1 MTTRISNFFEIRFR
15 DIYRSLIHA
24 SCMTEY
30 ETATIAKVTGKCPAC
45 EDYAEKNSTTP
56 PKIAVMAC
64 EGACARGEVAR
75 RAANL
80 VAHRL
85 ATDSTVRICLGGAF
99 TKDTGQRNLV
109 RRAEKVIAIEGCFI
123 NCSSRM
129 MQGVLPDLKPEII
142 RADLIYNLDL
152 PFGIDEVPDEM
163 FTIYA
168 HQVADTVVR
177 DYLAGSPSS
186 NPCKSPG
193 CGEWLPL
200 EGCGCRAPP
209 VSCSSADP
217 APGAKTEF
225 LPPDVVNVRWVAGKT
240 FRVENTH
247 GNGSYIL
254 EEGTTECSPC
264 DSFMGAVGA
273 CANLS
278 VIVQL
283 QKQGIVPKVLR
294 TQVSGTRNA
303 GLPVAWKRIHV
314 TFSLDAELGD
324 AEVNAILERAMTVTC
339 PVAVTLLPAV
349 EMTWELQRVKEG
361 FSTPGM

>member
-1 MTTRISNFFEIRFR
+1 M
-15 DIYRSLIHA
+15 
-24 SCMTEY
+24 EY
-30 ETATIAKVTGKCPAC
+30 ETAKIAKVTGKCPAC

-85 ATDSTVRICLGGAF
+85 AADSTVRICLGGAF

-109 RRAEKVIAIEGCFI
+109 HRAEKVIAIEGCFI

-129 MQGVLPDLKPEII
+129 MEGVLPDLKPEIV

-152 PFGIDEVPDEM
+152 PFGINEVPDEM

-168 HQVADTVVR
+168 HQVAEQVVR
-177 DYLAGSPSS
+177 NYLKGSPAPV
-186 NPCKSPG
+186 PCKPPS
-193 CGEWLPL
+193 CGTGPISG
-200 EGCGCRAPP
+200 GCGCSTRPR
-209 VSCSSADP
+209 SCSSAEP
-217 APGAKTEF
+217 APGANNEF
-225 LPPDVVNVRWVAGKT
+225 LPPDVVNVLWEGGKR
-240 FRVENTH
+240 FRVGNSH
-247 GNGSYIL
+247 GDGSYIL
-254 EEGTTECSPC
+254 EEGTKECSPC

-283 QKQGIVPKVLR
+283 QKRGIVPKVLK

-314 TFSLDAELGD
+314 TFFLDAELSD
-324 AEVNAILERAMTVTC
+324 TEVNAILERAMTVTC

-349 EMTWELQRVKEG
+349 EMTWELQRVKG
-361 FSTPGM
+361 D

>member
-1 MTTRISNFFEIRFR
+1 
-15 DIYRSLIHA
+15 
-24 SCMTEY
+24 
-30 ETATIAKVTGKCPAC
+30 
-45 EDYAEKNSTTP
+45 
-56 PKIAVMAC
+56 MAC

-109 RRAEKVIAIEGCFI
+109 RRANKVIAIEGCFI

-129 MQGVLPDLKPEII
+129 MEGVIPELKPEII

-168 HQVADTVVR
+168 HQVAEQVVR
-177 DYLAGSPSS
+177 NYLKGSPAPVS
-186 NPCKSPG
+186 CKPPACGTGPIPG
-193 CGEWLPL
+193 
-200 EGCGCRAPP
+200 GCGCSTRSA
-209 VSCSSADP
+209 SCSSADP
-217 APGAKTEF
+217 APGLNTEF
-225 LPPDVVNVRWVAGKT
+225 LPPDVVNVRWEGGKR
-240 FRVENTH
+240 FRVGNSH

-254 EEGTTECSPC
+254 EEGTAECSPC
-264 DSFMGAVGA
+264 DSFMGAVGV

-283 QKQGIVPKVLR
+283 QKRGIVPKVLK

-314 TFSLDAELGD
+314 TFFLDAELGD
-324 AEVNAILERAMTVTC
+324 TEVNAILERAMTVTC

-349 EMTWELQRVKEG
+349 EMTWELRRVKG
-361 FSTPGM
+361 D